1 MLGRS
6 STPQLFGCYNSF
18 PIDEFDVIPEIK
30 DHQMQGSLNVR
41 LNEMIKDLERN
52 QTFLFDRVGALEEFL
67 PRRMPP
73 PRSRTKL
80 RLRQMFS
87 SVIAGLDSCW

>member
-6 STPQLFGCYNSF
+6 STLELFGCYHLS
-18 PIDEFDVIPEIK
+18 PIDEFEGVPEIK
-30 DHQMQGSLNVR
+30 DPQLQGWLNVR

-52 QTFLFDRVGALEEFL
+52 QTVPLDRVGALEEFL

-87 SVIAGLDSCW
+87 SVIARLDSCW

>member
-6 STPQLFGCYNSF
+6 STPKLFGCYNSS
-18 PIDEFDVIPEIK
+18 PIHEFDGIPEIK
-30 DHQMQGSLNVR
+30 DHQMQGWLNVR

-52 QTFLFDRVGALEEFL
+52 QTVLFDRVGALEEFL

-73 PRSRTKL
+73 PRSKT
-80 RLRQMFS
+80 
-87 SVIAGLDSCW
+87 

>member
-6 STPQLFGCYNSF
+6 STPKLFGCYNSS
-18 PIDEFDVIPEIK
+18 PIDEFDGIPEIK
-30 DHQMQGSLNVR
+30 DHQMQGWLNVR

-52 QTFLFDRVGALEEFL
+52 QTVLFDRVGALEEFL

-73 PRSRTKL
+73 PRSKTKL
-80 RLRQMFS
+80 RLRQIFS
-87 SVIAGLDSCW
+87 SVIACLDSRW

>member
-6 STPQLFGCYNSF
+6 STPKLFGCYNSF
-18 PIDEFDVIPEIK
+18 PIDEFDGIPEIK
-30 DHQMQGSLNVR
+30 DQQMQGWLNVR

-52 QTFLFDRVGALEEFL
+52 QTVLFDRVGALEEFL

-73 PRSRTKL
+73 PRSKTKL
-80 RLRQMFS
+80 RLRQIFS
-87 SVIAGLDSCW
+87 SVIACLDSCW